1 MPSPAATDPQPIHP
15 GRSRIPVLGR
25 LASGLR
31 WDLPASLVVFLV
43 AVPLSLGIAAA
54 SGAPVMA
61 GLIAAA
67 VGGIVAGTLGGSPLQ
82 VSGPA
87 AGLTVIVAGLI
98 EQFGWPVTCAI
109 TVAAGV
115 LQVLLGMAKVGR
127 VALAIAPVVVHAM
140 LAGIGIIIVL
150 QQLHVMLGSEAGE
163 AALHNIVAL
172 PDSLAALDPQAAF
185 LGAVVIALLAGWKHM
200 PATVRRVPGP
210 LVAVVAAT
218 LLSLPFNS
226 DVDRITFDGSLLDA
240 LALPHLP
247 QGEWTA
253 IAVGV
258 VTIALVASVESL
270 LSAVAVDKM
279 HHGERTNFNREL
291 LGQGAANVTSGMLG
305 GLPVTGVIVRSATNV
320 EAGARTR
327 KSAVLHGIWVLVFSL
342 LLAGVIQLVPQAVLA
357 GLLIMI
363 GIRLVKVADFQTA
376 RVTGDLAVYAA
387 TLLTVVFVNLLAGVL
402 IGLALAVLLVLWRV
416 VRASI
421 HAEPL
426 GGTAEGRW
434 RVVIDGSCTFLSLP
448 RLSKV
453 LAAVPPAAPVTVELD
468 VDYLDHPVHATL
480 EAWRVR
486 HVNNGGSVEIEETGT
501 ATLHAAVA
509 GTPTRGSSRSALR
522 GGFAPWRSWQRDAAP
537 LAAEAAGH
545 VPAPVRSVLNGVD
558 SYHRRHAHLLRPHVQ
573 ELSTFQDP
581 DTLFITCADS
591 RLVPN
596 LITSSG
602 PGDLFTVRNVG
613 NIVGSDRL
621 EPSVEASLKFALDE
635 LSVTSVV
642 VCGHSGCG
650 AMTALLAGPAADQQ
664 GSDQKASDQKAS
676 GQSPEGQEERCPV
689 ESWLDHGRPSLE
701 SFHAGHPVQVAA
713 EKAGYGAVDQL
724 AMVNVAVQLERL
736 QQHASLQ
743 DAVRSGDVHV
753 TGLFYDIATARVLQ
767 ITTTGISHLDPLP
780 RAEELAPA

>member
-1 MPSPAATDPQPIHP
+1 
-15 GRSRIPVLGR
+15 
-25 LASGLR
+25 
-31 WDLPASLVVFLV
+31 
-43 AVPLSLGIAAA
+43 
-54 SGAPVMA
+54 MA

-67 VGGIVAGTLGGSPLQ
+67 VGGIVAGSLGGAPLQ

-115 LQVLLGMAKVGR
+115 LQVLLGMARVGR

-150 QQLHVMLGSEAGE
+150 QQLHVMLGAEAGE
-163 AALHNIVAL
+163 AALHNILAL
-172 PDSLAALDPQAAF
+172 PDTLAVLDPQAAF
-185 LGAVVIALLAGWKHM
+185 LGAVVIALLVGWKHM
-200 PATVRRVPGP
+200 PAAVRRVPGP

-240 LALPHLP
+240 LSLPHLP

-279 HHGERTNFNREL
+279 HHGDRTDFNREL

-327 KSAVLHGIWVLVFSL
+327 KSAILHGIWVLVFSL
-342 LLAGVIQLVPQAVLA
+342 LLAGVIQLVPNAVLA

-426 GGTAEGRW
+426 GAAAEGRW

-453 LAAVPPAAPVTVELD
+453 LAAVPAAAHVTVELD
-468 VDYLDHPVHATL
+468 VDYLDHPVHDTL

-501 ATLHAAVA
+501 ATLHAALA
-509 GTPTRGSSRSALR
+509 GTPARGSSRSALR
-522 GGFAPWRSWQRDAAP
+522 GGFAPWRSWQRNGGAP
-537 LAAEAAGH
+537 AGAAEG
-545 VPAPVRSVLNGVD
+545 VPAPVRSVLSGVD

-613 NIVGSDRL
+613 NVVGSDRL
-621 EPSVEASLKFALDE
+621 EPSVEASLKFAVEE
-635 LSVTSVV
+635 LSVKNVV
-642 VCGHSGCG
+642 ICGHSGCG
-650 AMTALLAGPAADQQ
+650 AMTALHAGPA
-664 GSDQKASDQKAS
+664 G
-676 GQSPEGQEERCPV
+676 GRGPEGQEERCPV
-689 ESWLDHGRPSLE
+689 ESWLEHGRPSLE

-713 EKAGYGAVDQL
+713 EQAGFGAVDQL

-736 QQHASLQ
+736 QRHASLQ
-743 DAVRSGDVHV
+743 DAVRNGDVHV

-767 ITTTGISHLDPLP
+767 VTPTGISHLDPLP
-780 RAEELAPA
+780 QAGELAPA